1 MSNLLLIS
9 VLGYSLLR
17 KVKVAV
23 VEAAEHKEAH
33 ELLTSSM
40 PKEDVCEWTELVEAW
55 ESDINNVNP
64 FTRKVTCEKYYYL
77 VCSILTDDEIALT
90 QAAVRGKLADE
101 ERAEAAR
108 GDAVVVN
115 DDISPSVFVNS
126 GLELEESQC
135 VVSHTLLD
143 CNAEELGSSGDD

>member
-1 MSNLLLIS
+1 MSDLLLIS

-40 PKEDVCEWTELVEAW
+40 PEEDVCEWTELVEAW

-64 FTRKVTCEKYYYL
+64 FMRKVTCEKYYYL
-77 VCSILTDDEIALT
+77 V
-90 QAAVRGKLADE
+90 
-101 ERAEAAR
+101 
-108 GDAVVVN
+108 
-115 DDISPSVFVNS
+115 
-126 GLELEESQC
+126 
-135 VVSHTLLD
+135 VVS
-143 CNAEELGSSGDD
+143 